1 MLADLAAAIVV
12 ALLRY
17 LQQRQDLR
25 AAVRAEV
32 EKECLVYANRA
43 NEWKANDA
51 DDDPRALDV
60 RVRRPGATLSVS
72 SDPAHDDGRTDL
84 P

>member
-1 MLADLAAAIVV
+1 MWADLAAAVVV

-43 NEWKANDA
+43 NEWKAAADA
-51 DDDPRALDV
+51 DPRALDM

-72 SDPAHDDGRTDL
+72 SDPASDDGRTEL

>member
-43 NEWKANDA
+43 NEWKANA
-51 DDDPRALDV
+51 SRDPHALDV
-60 RVRRPGATLSVS
+60 RVRSPGDALSIP
-72 SDPAHDDGRTDL
+72 DRTANDDGRTDL